1 MGKLL
6 FISLLVTS
14 FGLQAAE
21 TDQYYASKAIIR
33 DSSNEMNGFFHE
45 RIQVALD
52 KVNEK
57 RQAISC
63 RLVAKEV
70 LTQVL
75 GEFSVVD
82 YAKSRSFSKVS
93 VFTQK
98 SPLVDRYPDE
108 SVSESD
114 YRATSVYR
122 NRPFPLNVVGVAR
135 TLNINGIYIGTDKL
149 GHFSIVGKAYYTNFL
164 EALDKGMT
172 EDEALNEAMR
182 KGYNQEIA
190 ILGYTIGGTLSF
202 ADLEANYQG
211 YLFGR
216 NMCDGENP
224 YLVKKNDMWIQ
235 NPANIFDIRKYV
247 NPKYDEAYNPNFW
260 NGRVWKH
267 MEGEIVVAHCKNSI
281 EPAYLARVAYYKT
294 IEKQSYNDVYLEKFL
309 TTKGKYDRNKQ
320 LLSKNVKCSDYL

>member
-6 FISLLVTS
+6 LVSFLALS
-14 FGLQAAE
+14 FGVQAAE
-21 TDQYYASKAIIR
+21 TDQYYASKAVIR

-45 RIQVALD
+45 RMQAALD
-52 KVNEK
+52 KVNDK
-57 RQAISC
+57 KKGISC
-63 RLVAKEV
+63 KLVAKEV

-75 GEFSVVD
+75 GEFDIVD
-82 YAKSRSFSKVS
+82 YAKTRSFSKIS

-98 SPLVDRYPDE
+98 SPLVDRFPGE

-114 YRATSVYR
+114 YRATSIYR

-135 TLNINGIYIGTDKL
+135 TLNINGIYIGTDKM
-149 GHFSIVGKAYYTNFL
+149 GHFSIVGKAYYSNYL

-172 EDEALNEAMR
+172 ESQAQDEAMR
-182 KGYNQEIA
+182 KGYQQEIA

-216 NMCDGENP
+216 NMCEGENP
-224 YLVKKNDMWIQ
+224 YLVKKNDMWVQ
-235 NPANIFDIRKYV
+235 NPENRFDIRKYV

-267 MEGEIVVAHCKNSI
+267 MEGEIVVAHCENKV
-281 EPAYLARVAYYKT
+281 EPAYLARVDYYKT
-294 IEKQSYNDVYLEKFL
+294 IDKESYNDVYLEKFL
-309 TTKGKYDRNKQ
+309 TKKQKYDRSKQ
-320 LLSKNVKCSDYL
+320 LLSTNVKCADYL

>member
-6 FISLLVTS
+6 LISFLSLS
-14 FGLQAAE
+14 FGIQAAE
-21 TDQYYASKAIIR
+21 TDQYYASKAVIR

-45 RIQVALD
+45 RMQVALD
-52 KVNEK
+52 KVNESK
-57 RQAISC
+57 KGISC

-75 GEFSVVD
+75 GEFSVKEYV
-82 YAKSRSFSKVS
+82 KTRSFSKIS

-98 SPLVDRYPDE
+98 SPLVDRFPDE
-108 SVSESD
+108 SVSEED

-135 TLNINGIYIGTDKL
+135 TLNINGIYIGTDKM
-149 GHFSIVGKAYYTNFL
+149 GHFSIVGKAYYNNFL
-164 EALDKGMT
+164 EALEKGMT
-172 EDEALNEAMR
+172 EIEAQDEAMR
-182 KGYNQEIA
+182 KGYQQEIA

-216 NMCDGENP
+216 NMCEGEAP
-224 YLVKKNDMWIQ
+224 HLVKKNDMWVQ
-235 NPANIFDIRKYV
+235 NPENIFDIKKYV

-267 MEGEIVVAHCKNSI
+267 MEGEIVVAHCENSI
-281 EPAYLARVAYYKT
+281 EPVFLSRVAYYKT
-294 IEKQSYNDVYLEKFL
+294 IEKESYNDVYQENFL
-309 TTKGKYDRNKQ
+309 TKKQKYDRNKQ
-320 LLSKNVKCSDYL
+320 LLSRNVKCSDYL